1 MDETQEETRPVG
13 LGVRLA
19 ARAIDAVVVTLAV
32 GGLGGVMG
40 FGFDWLGIGAAL
52 IFGYFVVADAWL
64 GATLG
69 KRMLGLAVHGP
80 DGGRPTFAQAAA
92 REAFTV
98 LGAVPF
104 AGPLL
109 AIATWTWIGV
119 AIRKSDAGQGPHDR
133 LAGGTRVVRGR

>member
-1 MDETQEETRPVG
+1 MDETQAEEAVG

-19 ARAIDAVVVTLAV
+19 ARAIDVVVVTVAA
-32 GGLGGVMG
+32 GALGGVMG
-40 FGFDWLGIGAAL
+40 FGFDWLMLGAAL

-69 KRMLGLAVHGP
+69 KRLLGLRVRGP

-109 AIATWTWIGV
+109 ALAAWLWIAV
-119 AIRKSDAGQGPHDR
+119 AIWKSDAGQGPHDR
-133 LAGGTRVVRGR
+133 VAGGTRVVRR